1 MRKEEK
7 KKEKVCR
14 DVCADLLRR
23 LIVDHADGVSG
34 PLLLRRLRSSTSL
47 LTRVTRLLL
56 LLLLLFW
63 LLGLDLDLD
72 GRLRLIELRRRL
84 GRQDGRVLRRLGGG
98 LRLLRLEHGEVLD
111 VFTSEYDEFV
121 DVRRRRHELSRSVL
135 GSEASHVLQRDGG
148 RLGVDGV
155 EDSLVA
161 DVHVADQG
169 DASADVGDA
178 GSLLRLRLRLRGH
191 GCGMF
196 EGKKALSTPCR
207 RNLSPTRTP
216 CC

>member
-1 MRKEEK
+1 M
-7 KKEKVCR
+7 
-14 DVCADLLRR
+14 CADLLR
-23 LIVDHADGVSG
+23 LLLVDHADGVSG

-47 LTRVTRLLL
+47 LTRMARLLL
-56 LLLLLFW
+56 LLLLLGFR

-72 GRLRLIELRRRL
+72 GRLIELRRRL
-84 GRQDGRVLRRLGGG
+84 GRQNGRVLRRLGGG
-98 LRLLRLEHGEVLD
+98 GLRLKHGEVLD
-111 VFTSEYDEFV
+111 VFTSKDNKFV
-121 DVRRRRHELSRSVL
+121 HIRRRRHELSRSVL
-135 GSEASHVLQRDGG
+135 CSEASHVLQRDGC

-191 GCGMF
+191 GCGRW
-196 EGKKALSTPCR
+196 LRLVLRLR
-207 RNLSPTRTP
+207 RG
-216 CC
+216 CEAAAVG